1 MFSPLPEVN
10 EFDLNS
16 PTTRRLEVVFSKRR
30 RVGSVDED
38 IAIKLELGARGCK
51 MGGKSPVEDRHREM
65 LHDKVLLELIEKL
78 KVRGIDLKALEGERA
93 LRRDQECLEDMLSL
107 ADSFR
112 RRADL
117 MLMSSAEGFSAES
130 YSGAITCAPCDMTIA
145 ELEYHLSERKVRV
158 SGPRSALIEA
168 LEVALLKEAQG
179 MVGDGYEFG
188 RTFVSAEDLLAI
200 EDMNDREMRAEIM
213 ARGLRVPRK
222 KADKFELLR
231 KLVEAECEER
241 LRIAFKDELIDEM
254 ARRGLVLNPDGN
266 ESVAKAKEAQVLVS
280 ARDARTLSLG
290 VLFKKYF
297 DSSAWRAEAPEPK
310 AKRGSCS
317 VM

>member
-1 MFSPLPEVN
+1 M
-10 EFDLNS
+10 
-16 PTTRRLEVVFSKRR
+16 
-30 RVGSVDED
+30 
-38 IAIKLELGARGCK
+38 
-51 MGGKSPVEDRHREM
+51 EDRHREM

-78 KVRGIDLKALEGERA
+78 KVRGIDLKALEGRA

-130 YSGAITCAPCDMTIA
+130 YSGAITCAPWYMTIA